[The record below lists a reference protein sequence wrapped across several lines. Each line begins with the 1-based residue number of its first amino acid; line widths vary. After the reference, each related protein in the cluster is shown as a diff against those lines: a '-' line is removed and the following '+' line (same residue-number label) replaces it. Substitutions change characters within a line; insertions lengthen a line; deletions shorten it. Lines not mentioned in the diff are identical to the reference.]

1 MEKINNSKLTRRNLL
16 IGAASVSTGLA
27 ATQLSGNTIQAKHQ
41 PKAKIKGSTFRM
53 AELNKETFLTF
64 VDRTFRLYVEG
75 QAIEVELTEIEDVRV
90 VPQVEGQDL
99 SGFRQEPFSLI
110 FKASLDV
117 QLPQQNY
124 RLEHEDLG
132 ALTIFMTPI
141 QPSQDAQYLQAL
153 FS

>member
-1 MEKINNSKLTRRNLL
+1 MINNSKLSRRNLL
-16 IGAASVSTGLA
+16 LGAASVGTGLA
-27 ATQLSGNTIQAKHQ
+27 ATRLNGSSSQSTLQLKEKT
-41 PKAKIKGSTFRM
+41 KGSTFRM

-64 VDRTFRLYVEG
+64 VNRNFKLYVEG
-75 QAIEVELTEIEDVRV
+75 QSIDVELFEIEDVKI
-90 VPQVEGQDL
+90 VPQVEGQNL
-99 SGFRQEPFSLI
+99 SEIRQEPFTLI
-110 FKASLDV
+110 FKAPLDV

-124 RLEHEDLG
+124 RLEHKDLG